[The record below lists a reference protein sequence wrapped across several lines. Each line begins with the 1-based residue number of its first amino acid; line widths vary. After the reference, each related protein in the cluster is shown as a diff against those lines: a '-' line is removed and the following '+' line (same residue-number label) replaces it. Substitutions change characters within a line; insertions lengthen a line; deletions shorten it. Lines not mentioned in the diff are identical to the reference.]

1 MTMTMTGDNEG
12 AGGGVAP
19 SSEAGLHRSCHAQVP
34 EAWTSNIIVDRVPAW
49 KVGWGTW
56 LHYCELYTEAPTPNW
71 GLVLRCTPNQKLRL
85 TRSFQTKVQMRLC
98 CMYGRQLVV
107 SKIYSSEI
115 TALETADADLSS
127 RAGGKL
133 RSTACWFILLPIL
146 SLEQSSSV
154 DSKWVLFMIL
164 GICGAGSNICQKCLN
179 LDWRHH
185 RHQQELY
192 HLPRLCTFIYLCC
205 EIN

>member
-1 MTMTMTGDNEG
+1 MTMTGDNEG
-12 AGGGVAP
+12 AGGGFAP
-19 SSEAGLHRSCHAQVP
+19 SAEASLHRSCHSEVP
-34 EAWTSNIIVDRVPAW
+34 EAWTSNIIVNYIHTL
-49 KVGWGTW
+49 WG
-56 LHYCELYTEAPTPNW
+56 TPNW
-71 GLVLRCTPNQKLRL
+71 GLVLRCTLNQKLRL

-115 TALETADADLSS
+115 TALETADVDLSP

-179 LDWRHH
+179 LDWRRH